1 MIGLFT
7 QPIMHGYSLVVLV
20 PLQDLEEVGEVD
32 YIEVE
37 EIDEQTLIELGLED
51 DEPEELEV

>member
-1 MIGLFT
+1 
-7 QPIMHGYSLVVLV
+7 MHGYSLVVLV